1 MWNLLKKNKGECG
14 RLRDSVEE
22 AATKHAD
29 AISVEGLI
37 EGLPQA
43 ERAHAASCASCREV
57 AQDLVAA
64 KELFQ
69 GAASFAEEA
78 RPWFTARVMN
88 AIAARERE
96 LSLRVSAWSE
106 FPRFASRLAWITV
119 VVLLAG
125 STWFYEKAMKTP
137 SDASKGAAPQ
147 ESIFET
153 TPQANQDD
161 ILLSMSESNP

>member
-14 RLRDSVEE
+14 RLRDSLEE
-22 AATKHAD
+22 AATKQGE
-29 AISVEGLI
+29 AISVEGLL
-37 EGLPQA
+37 EGLPSA
-43 ERAHAASCASCREV
+43 EREHVTSCGSCREA

-69 GAASFAEEA
+69 GVASFAEDA
-78 RPWFTARVMN
+78 RPWFAARVMN

-96 LSLRVSAWSE
+96 LSLQVSAWSE
-106 FPRFASRLAWITV
+106 FPRFASRVAWITA

-137 SDASKGAAPQ
+137 SYPPKGAGAQ

-161 ILLSMSESNP
+161 ILISMAENNP

>member
-1 MWNLLKKNKGECG
+1 MWNLLKKKNAECG
-14 RLRDSVEE
+14 RLRDSLEE
-22 AATKHAD
+22 AATKQAG
-29 AISVEGLI
+29 AIRVAGLVECLS
-37 EGLPQA
+37 PA
-43 ERAHAASCASCREV
+43 EREHVSSCASCREV

-69 GAASFAEEA
+69 GAASFAEGA
-78 RPWFTARVMN
+78 RPWFAVRVMN

-125 STWFYEKAMKTP
+125 STWFYEKGMRTP
-137 SDASKGAAPQ
+137 TDASKGAAPQ

-161 ILLSMSESNP
+161 ILLTMSESNP

>member
-1 MWNLLKKNKGECG
+1 MWDLLKKNNAECG
-14 RLRDSVEE
+14 RLRDSLEE
-22 AATKHAD
+22 AATKHAG
-29 AISVEGLI
+29 AISVEGLL
-37 EGLPQA
+37 EGLPPA
-43 ERAHAASCASCREV
+43 EREHVTSCEGCREA

-64 KELFQ
+64 KKLFW
-69 GAASFAEEA
+69 GVSSFAEDE
-78 RPWFTARVMN
+78 RPWFAVRVMN

-106 FPRFASRLAWITV
+106 FPRFASRVAWITT

-137 SDASKGAAPQ
+137 SHPVKGAAAQ

-161 ILLSMSESNP
+161 ILISMAENNP

>member
-1 MWNLLKKNKGECG
+1 MWNLLKKNNAECG
-14 RLRDSVEE
+14 RLRDSLEE

-43 ERAHAASCASCREV
+43 EREHVTSCESCREA

-69 GAASFAEEA
+69 GAARFAEDA
-78 RPWFTARVMN
+78 RPWFAARVMN

-96 LSLRVSAWSE
+96 LTLRVCAWSE
-106 FPRFASRLAWITV
+106 FPRFASRLAWITA

-125 STWFYEKAMKTP
+125 STWFYEKAMKAP
-137 SDASKGAAPQ
+137 SYPLKGAAPQ
-147 ESIFET
+147 ESIFEA
-153 TPQANQDD
+153 PQQTNQDD
-161 ILLSMSESNP
+161 VLISMEESNP

>member
-1 MWNLLKKNKGECG
+1 MWNLLKKTNPGCEK
-14 RLRDSVEE
+14 LFDFLEE
-22 AATKHAD
+22 AATKRAD
-29 AISVEGLI
+29 MMSVEGLMG
-37 EGLPQA
+37 GLPQA
-43 ERAHAASCASCREV
+43 EREHLASCEDCREA

-64 KELFQ
+64 RELFRGVASFRQ
-69 GAASFAEEA
+69 GAK
-78 RPWFTARVMN
+78 PWFAARVMN

-125 STWFYEKAMKTP
+125 STWFYEKAVKTP
-137 SDASKGAAPQ
+137 SYPLKGAAPQ

-153 TPQANQDD
+153 TPPTNQDD
-161 ILLSMSESNP
+161 VLIGMVESNP

>member
-1 MWNLLKKNKGECG
+1 MWNLLKKNNAECE
-14 RLRDSVEE
+14 RLRDSLEE
-22 AATKHAD
+22 AAAKQAD
-29 AISVEGLI
+29 AMSVEGLL
-37 EGLPQA
+37 EGLPPA
-43 ERAHAASCASCREV
+43 EREHVTSCGSCREA

-64 KELFQ
+64 KELFR
-69 GAASFAEEA
+69 GAASFAEDA
-78 RPWFTARVMN
+78 RPWFAARVMN

-106 FPRFASRLAWITV
+106 FPRFASRVAWVTA

-137 SDASKGAAPQ
+137 SYPVKGAAAQ

-161 ILLSMSESNP
+161 ILISMAENNP